1 MPPDTAP
8 GLRMFRSVLI
18 LLAVC
23 TALAG
28 CSVATQP
35 TADELTEFNKAQQ
48 QGTQQLI
55 LLNVLRARDH
65 QPMGYSHFDVLRGGV
80 TATSSLGIQIPFGAN
95 ASLLDPNMVTG
106 GVGVSPG
113 VSQDVK
119 PQDDQNFYRGVLTP
133 ITQETWALYQDQN
146 WPQDLLF
153 HLFVEGIKL
162 SPEDFASIET
172 NSRRVCNEHRDIA
185 EVASEC
191 AVLAQQNAAIGA
203 LPNCQPLQHL
213 VNGKLTL
220 EVWNDAGD
228 RCHTLRFEAFTQSLI
243 ILGFH
248 ITQQKSARNIGP
260 ALDASAFRD
269 AKWPSELKDA
279 NIELAKSNDGRGY
292 QFQQV
297 SKSYVVELDNLPCA
311 ARANVAVAATS
322 QLNSQISAMK
332 SADEAKLRSGAA
344 PTACDNKAL
353 LDIGIT
359 THSPDGMLYY
369 LGEVARAELP
379 LHPGDPTQI
388 VCMRDDTGHCA
399 PLVKLVAASD
409 PDAAAQV
416 DYHGVTYSVP
426 RGDDHVTMQ
435 AFELVQQ
442 VFALYNQ
449 ASLAPSTT
457 AVTVVP

>member
-1 MPPDTAP
+1 
-8 GLRMFRSVLI
+8 MFR
-18 LLAVC
+18 LAIA
-23 TALAG
+23 ALAASFLVAG

-80 TATSSLGIQIPFGAN
+80 TANSSIGFQFPFGSN
-95 ASLLDPNMVTG
+95 ATLLDPNLITG
-106 GVGVSPG
+106 GLGVSPG

-146 WPQDLLF
+146 WPQNLLF

-162 SPEDFASIET
+162 SPDDFASIEN
-172 NSRRVCNEHRDIA
+172 NSGRVCNEHRDIA
-185 EVASEC
+185 EVAEEC
-191 AVLAQQNAAIGA
+191 AVLAQQHAAIAA
-203 LPNCQPLQHL
+203 LPDCQPLQHL
-213 VNGKLTL
+213 VNGKLIL

-248 ITQQKSARNIGP
+248 ITQQKSAKDIGP
-260 ALDASAFRD
+260 ALDASSFRD
-269 AKWPSELKDA
+269 PKWPSELKDA
-279 NIELAKSNDGRGY
+279 NIDLARSSDGRGY

-332 SADEAKLRSGAA
+332 SADEVKLRSATA
-344 PTACDNKAL
+344 PAACDNKAL

-379 LHPGDPTQI
+379 LHAGDPTQT
-388 VCMRDDTGHCA
+388 VCMRDDAAHCS
-399 PLVKLVAASD
+399 PLVRIVAASD
-409 PDAAAQV
+409 SDAATQV